1 MPNHLANENSPY
13 LLQHVNNPVDWYP
26 WGPEALSRARVE
38 GKPIFL
44 SIGYA
49 ACHWCHVMA
58 HESFEDQ
65 VTADFLNQ
73 HFISVKVDREERPD
87 LDSIYM
93 AAVVTMTQQ
102 GGWPMSI
109 FLTPD
114 LKPFYGG
121 TYFPPEPRHNL
132 PAFREVLRSVQ
143 AAWQQERDQVVHV
156 SEQILAN
163 IQKSSQLE
171 FTQQTTI
178 HPKILSEALN
188 GLLSQYDWA
197 YGGWGRA
204 PKFPQ
209 PMMIELLLTHAA
221 DGNQEA
227 LDAARHALDAIS
239 RGGMYD
245 VIGGGFHR
253 YSTDSGW
260 LVPHFEKMLYD
271 NAQLAQVYLHATLQ
285 TGNPY
290 YRIVTEETL
299 DFMLREL
306 RHPLGGF
313 FASMDADSEGGE
325 GAFYT
330 WPPAE
335 VTAVL
340 NDPDDWRLFTESYGM
355 PARGNF
361 EGRLIFQRSRQP
373 EKTAVVLGMD
383 ETAYILQLKNL
394 HTKLRVARD
403 IRARPETDTKI
414 ILAWNALAVSAFA
427 EAGRYLDRS
436 DYLRAAQQCARF
448 ILSAMAGTKTLFR
461 SWREGSAAI
470 PAFLEDYAA
479 FILALLALYQA
490 DGEDTWYQAA
500 VRLADEMLEKFQDP
514 SGGFFD
520 ASALA
525 GDLVYRPKD
534 LQDNA
539 TPSGNSLATRSLLLL
554 AAFSGEELYQQTAE
568 NSLKA
573 IQETLAQ
580 YPTAFG
586 SWLQALDQALN
597 PYRQVAVVW
606 DAESPAEKIS
616 ALTAVAQRTYHP
628 RWVYARSA
636 LPLTNDYPELLQ
648 NRPTLNGAP
657 TAYVCQHFVCQL
669 PVTDPE
675 DLRRQLG

>member
-26 WGPEALSRARVE
+26 WGPEALSRAKAE
-38 GKPIFL
+38 DKPIFL

-65 VTADFLNQ
+65 ATADFLNQ
-73 HFISVKVDREERPD
+73 YFISIKVDREERPD

-93 AAVVTMTQQ
+93 AAVVAMTQQ
-102 GGWPMSI
+102 GGWPMSV

-132 PAFREVLRSVQ
+132 PAFREVLRSIH

-171 FTQQTTI
+171 LSQQTTI
-178 HPKILSEALN
+178 QPKILSEALN

-221 DGNQEA
+221 DGNREA
-227 LDAARHALDAIS
+227 LDAAWHALDAMC

-271 NAQLAQVYLHATLQ
+271 NAQLVQVYLHAALQ
-285 TGNPY
+285 TGNAY
-290 YRIVTEETL
+290 YRAVTEETL
-299 DFMLREL
+299 DFMLREM

-313 FASMDADSEGGE
+313 FASIDADSEGGE

-330 WPPAE
+330 WSPAE
-335 VTAVL
+335 ITAVL
-340 NDPDDWRLFTESYGM
+340 SDPDELRLFTESYGM
-355 PARGNF
+355 PAGGNF
-361 EGRLIFQRSRQP
+361 EGRLIFQRLQQP
-373 EKTAVVLGMD
+373 GKTAAGFGMD
-383 ETAYILQLKNL
+383 ETVYLLQLKNV
-394 HTKLRVARD
+394 HTKLRLVRDARS
-403 IRARPETDTKI
+403 RPETDTKI
-414 ILAWNALAVSAFA
+414 ILAWNAMAINSLA
-427 EAGRYLDRS
+427 EAGRFLDRS

-448 ILSAMAGTKTLFR
+448 ILSAMAGPKTLFR
-461 SWREGSAAI
+461 SWRDGHTAI

-479 FILALLALYQA
+479 FSLALLTLYQA
-490 DGEDTWYQAA
+490 DGDGTWYQAA
-500 VRLADEMLEKFQDP
+500 VRLTDEMLEKFQDS

-520 ASALA
+520 TSALA

-554 AAFSGEELYQQTAE
+554 AAFSGKELYQQTAE
-568 NSLKA
+568 TSLKA

-586 SWLQALDQALN
+586 SWLQALDLVLN
-597 PYRQVAVVW
+597 PYRQVAIVW
-606 DAESPAEKIS
+606 DREASAEKIS
-616 ALTAVAQRTYHP
+616 TLTAVAEKTYRP
-628 RWVYARSA
+628 RCVYARSP
-636 LPLTNDYPELLQ
+636 LPVAHNDPELLQ
-648 NRPTLNGAP
+648 NRPAMNNAP

-675 DLRRQLG
+675 ALRRQLG

>member
-1 MPNHLANENSPY
+1 MPNHLANEISPY

-26 WGPEALSRARVE
+26 WGPEALSRAKAE

-65 VTADFLNQ
+65 VTADLLNQ
-73 HFISVKVDREERPD
+73 HFISIKVDREERPD

-102 GGWPMSI
+102 GGWPMSV

-132 PAFREVLRSVQ
+132 PAFREVLRSIQ

-163 IQKSSQLE
+163 IQNNSQLE
-171 FTQQTTI
+171 FTQQNTI

-209 PMMIELLLTHAA
+209 PMLIELLLTHAA
-221 DGNQEA
+221 HGNQEA
-227 LDAARHALDAIS
+227 LDAARHALDAMS

-271 NAQLAQVYLHATLQ
+271 NAQLAHAYLHAALQ

-299 DFMLREL
+299 DFMLREM

-313 FASMDADSEGGE
+313 FTSIDADSEGGE

-330 WPPAE
+330 WLPAE
-335 VTAVL
+335 ITASL
-340 NDPDDWRLFTESYGM
+340 TDPDDLRLFTESYGM
-355 PARGNF
+355 PAVGNF
-361 EGRLIFQRSRQP
+361 DGRLIFQRLKQP
-373 EKTAVVLGMD
+373 EKTAAALGMD
-383 ETAYILQLKNL
+383 ETAYLLQLKNV
-394 HTKLRVARD
+394 HTKLRLTRD
-403 IRARPETDTKI
+403 TRSRPETDTKI
-414 ILAWNALAVSAFA
+414 ILAWNAMAISSFA
-427 EAGRYLDRS
+427 EAGRYFDRS
-436 DYLRAAQQCARF
+436 DYLRAAQQGARF
-448 ILSAMAGTKTLFR
+448 ILSAMTGTKTLFR
-461 SWREGSAAI
+461 SWRDGYTTI

-479 FILALLALYQA
+479 FILALLTLYQA
-490 DGEDTWYQAA
+490 DGDGTWYQAA
-500 VRLADEMLEKFQDP
+500 VRLTDEMLEKFQDP

-520 ASALA
+520 ASTLA
-525 GDLVYRPKD
+525 GALLYRPKD

-554 AAFSGEELYQQTAE
+554 AALSGEELYQQTAE

-586 SWLQALDQALN
+586 SWLQALDLVLN
-597 PYRQVAVVW
+597 PYRQVAIVW
-606 DAESPAEKIS
+606 DSEAPAAKIS
-616 ALTAVAQRTYHP
+616 ALTTVVEKTYRP
-628 RWVYARSA
+628 RCVYARSP
-636 LPLTNDYPELLQ
+636 LPIASDQPELLQ
-648 NRPTLNGAP
+648 NRPAVNNSP
-657 TAYVCQHFVCQL
+657 TAYVCQDFVCQL

-675 DLRRQLG
+675 ALHRQLG

>member
-26 WGPEALSRARVE
+26 WGPEALLRARAE

-65 VTADFLNQ
+65 VTADLLNQ
-73 HFISVKVDREERPD
+73 HFISIKVDREERPD

-93 AAVVTMTQQ
+93 AAVVAMTQQ
-102 GGWPMSI
+102 GGWPMSV

-143 AAWQQERDQVVHV
+143 AAWQQEHDQVVHV

-163 IQKSSQLE
+163 IQNNSQLE
-171 FTQQTTI
+171 FTQHNTI
-178 HPKILSEALN
+178 QPKILSEALN

-209 PMMIELLLTHAA
+209 PMLIELLLTHAA

-227 LDAARHALDAIS
+227 LDAARHALDAMS

-271 NAQLAQVYLHATLQ
+271 NAQLAHAYLHAALQ

-299 DFMLREL
+299 DFMLREM

-313 FASMDADSEGGE
+313 FASIDADSEGGE

-330 WPPAE
+330 WLPAE
-335 VTAVL
+335 ITASL
-340 NDPDDWRLFTESYGM
+340 TDPDDLRLFTESYGM
-355 PARGNF
+355 PTVGNF
-361 EGRLIFQRSRQP
+361 DGRLIFQRLKQP
-373 EKTAVVLGMD
+373 EKTAAALGMD
-383 ETAYILQLKNL
+383 ETAYLLQLKNV
-394 HTKLRVARD
+394 HTKLRLTRD
-403 IRARPETDTKI
+403 TRSRPETDTKI
-414 ILAWNALAVSAFA
+414 ILAWNAMAISSFA
-427 EAGRYLDRS
+427 EAGRYFDRS
-436 DYLRAAQQCARF
+436 DYLRAAQQGARF
-448 ILSAMAGTKTLFR
+448 ILSAMTGTKTLFR

-490 DGEDTWYQAA
+490 DGDATWYQAA

-514 SGGFFD
+514 SGGLFD
-520 ASALA
+520 ASTLA
-525 GDLVYRPKD
+525 GDLLYRPKD

-586 SWLQALDQALN
+586 SWLQALDLLLN
-597 PYRQVAVVW
+597 PYRQVAIVW

-616 ALTAVAQRTYHP
+616 ALTAVAQRTYRP
-628 RWVYARSA
+628 RWVYARSS
-636 LPLTNDYPELLQ
+636 LPLTGDLPELLQ
-648 NRPTLNGAP
+648 DRIALNHAP

-675 DLRRQLG
+675 DLQRQVG

>member
-1 MPNHLANENSPY
+1 MANHLANENSPY
-13 LLQHVNNPVDWYP
+13 LLQHANNPVDWYP

-73 HFISVKVDREERPD
+73 HFISIKVDREERPD

-102 GGWPMSI
+102 GGWPMTV

-132 PAFREVLRSVQ
+132 PAFREVLRAVQ
-143 AAWQQERDQVVHV
+143 AAWEQEREQVVHV

-163 IQKSSQLE
+163 IQQNNQLE
-171 FTQQTTI
+171 FTRQNTI
-178 HPKILSEALN
+178 QPKVLSEVLT

-209 PMMIELLLTHAA
+209 PMLIELLLTHAA
-221 DGNQEA
+221 DGNQETM
-227 LDAARHALDAIS
+227 DAALHNLDAIS

-271 NAQLAQVYLHATLQ
+271 NAQLAQVYLHAALL

-290 YRIVTEETL
+290 YRMVTEETL
-299 DFMLREL
+299 DFMLREMH
-306 RHPLGGF
+306 HPLGGF
-313 FASMDADSEGGE
+313 FASIDADSEGGE
-325 GAFYT
+325 GAFYS
-330 WPPAE
+330 WSQAE
-335 VTAVL
+335 VAAVL
-340 NDPDDWRLFTESYGM
+340 TDPEDLRLFAETYAM
-355 PARGNF
+355 PAGGNF
-361 EGRLIFQRSRQP
+361 EGRLIFQRSRP
-373 EKTAVVLGMD
+373 PSKTAADLGMD
-383 ETAYILQLKNL
+383 ETAYLSRLKVL
-394 HTKLRVARD
+394 HTKLRNARD
-403 IRARPETDTKI
+403 NRSRPETDTKI
-414 ILAWNALAVSAFA
+414 ILAWNALALIAFA
-427 EAGRYLDRS
+427 EAGRYLNRS
-436 DYLRAAQQCARF
+436 DYLRTAQQCARF
-448 ILSAMAGTKTLFR
+448 ILSAMAGNKTLFR

-479 FILALLALYQA
+479 FVLGLLTLYQA
-490 DGEDTWYQAA
+490 DGDVAWYQAA
-500 VRLADEMLEKFQDP
+500 VRFAYEMLEKFQDS
-514 SGGFFD
+514 SGGFYD
-520 ASALA
+520 TSALA
-525 GDLVYRPKD
+525 GDLVFRPKD

-539 TPSGNSLATRSLLLL
+539 TPSGNSLATRSLMLL
-554 AAFSGEELYQQTAE
+554 AALSGEEVYQKAAE
-568 NSLKA
+568 DSLKA

-586 SWLQALDQALN
+586 SWLLAFDLALN
-597 PYRQVAVVW
+597 PYRQVAIVW
-606 DAESPAEKIS
+606 DAEAPADQIA
-616 ALTAVAQRTYHP
+616 ALTTIAQKKYRP
-628 RWVYARSA
+628 RLVLACAS
-636 LPLTNDYPELLQ
+636 LPVPTKSPELL
-648 NRPTLNGAP
+648 RDRATLNNAP

-675 DLRRQLG
+675 ALRRQLE

>member
-1 MPNHLANENSPY
+1 MANHLANENSPY

-26 WGPEALSRARVE
+26 WGPEALARARAE

-65 VTADFLNQ
+65 ATADTLNQ
-73 HFISVKVDREERPD
+73 HFISIKVDREERPD

-102 GGWPMSI
+102 GGWPMSV

-163 IQKSSQLE
+163 IQKNSQFE
-171 FTQQTTI
+171 FTQQNAI
-178 HPKILSEALN
+178 YPKILSDALV

-221 DGNQEA
+221 DGNHEA
-227 LDAARHALDAIS
+227 LDAARHALDAMS

-285 TGNPY
+285 TGNAY
-290 YRIVTEETL
+290 YRAVTEESL
-299 DFMLREL
+299 DFMLREM

-313 FASMDADSEGGE
+313 FASIDADSVGGE

-330 WPPAE
+330 WSPAE

-340 NDPDDWRLFTESYGM
+340 SNTDDLRLFTESYGM
-355 PARGNF
+355 PAGVNF
-361 EGRLIFQRSRQP
+361 AGGLIFQRSRQP
-373 EKTAVVLGMD
+373 EKTAPDLGMD
-383 ETAYILQLKNL
+383 ETAYLLQLKNI
-394 HTKLRVARD
+394 HTKLRMARD
-403 IRARPETDTKI
+403 TRTRPETDTKI
-414 ILAWNALAVSAFA
+414 ILAWNALAISSFA

-479 FILALLALYQA
+479 FILALLTLYQA
-490 DGEDTWYQAA
+490 DGDVIWYQAA
-500 VRLADEMLEKFQDP
+500 VRLTDEMLEKFQDP

-520 ASALA
+520 TSALV

-539 TPSGNSLATRSLLLL
+539 SPSGNSLATRSLLLL
-554 AAFSGEELYQQTAE
+554 AALSGEELYQQTAE
-568 NSLKA
+568 TSLKA

-586 SWLQALDQALN
+586 YWLQALDLALN
-597 PYRQVAVVW
+597 PYRQVAIVW
-606 DAESPAEKIS
+606 DAEAPAEKIS
-616 ALTAVAQRTYHP
+616 ALTAVAQRTYRP
-628 RWVYARSA
+628 RCIYARSP
-636 LPLTNDYPELLQ
+636 LPLTSDYPELLQ
-648 NRPTLNGAP
+648 NRPAVNNAP

>member
-1 MPNHLANENSPY
+1 MSNHLANENSPY

-26 WGPEALSRARVE
+26 WGPEALSRARAE
-38 GKPIFL
+38 DKPIFL

-73 HFISVKVDREERPD
+73 HFISIKVDREERPD

-102 GGWPMSI
+102 GGWPMSV

-132 PAFREVLRSVQ
+132 PAFREVLRSIH
-143 AAWQQERDQVVHV
+143 AAWHQERDQVVHV

-163 IQKSSQLE
+163 IQKSNQLE
-171 FTQQTTI
+171 FSQQAVI
-178 HPKILSEALN
+178 QPKILSEALN

-221 DGNQEA
+221 DGNHEA
-227 LDAARHALDAIS
+227 LDAARHALDAVS

-271 NAQLAQVYLHATLQ
+271 NAQLAQVYLHAALQ
-285 TGNPY
+285 TGNAY
-290 YRIVTEETL
+290 YRAVTEETL
-299 DFMLREL
+299 DFMLREM

-313 FASMDADSEGGE
+313 FASIDADSEGGE

-330 WPPAE
+330 WSPAE

-340 NDPDDWRLFTESYGM
+340 SDPDELRLFTDSYGM
-355 PARGNF
+355 PAGGNF
-361 EGRLIFQRSRQP
+361 EGRLIFQRLQQP
-373 EKTAVVLGMD
+373 EKTAAGLGMD
-383 ETAYILQLKNL
+383 ESVYLLQLKNI
-394 HTKLRVARD
+394 HTKLRLVRD
-403 IRARPETDTKI
+403 TRSRPETDTKI
-414 ILAWNALAVSAFA
+414 ILAWNAMAISSFA
-427 EAGRYLDRS
+427 EAGRFLDRS

-448 ILSAMAGTKTLFR
+448 ILSAMTGSKTLFR
-461 SWREGSAAI
+461 SWRDGHTAI

-479 FILALLALYQA
+479 LSLALLTLYQA
-490 DGEDTWYQAA
+490 DGDGTWYQAA
-500 VRLADEMLEKFQDP
+500 VRLTDEMLEKFQDP

-520 ASALA
+520 TSALA

-568 NSLKA
+568 TSLKA
-573 IQETLAQ
+573 VQETLAQ

-586 SWLQALDQALN
+586 AWLQALDLVLN
-597 PYRQVAVVW
+597 PYRQVAIVW
-606 DAESPAEKIS
+606 DSDASAEKIS
-616 ALTAVAQRTYHP
+616 ALTAVAERTYRP
-628 RWVYARSA
+628 RCAYARSP
-636 LPLTNDYPELLQ
+636 LPVTRDDPELLQ
-648 NRPTLNGAP
+648 NRPAVNNAP

-675 DLRRQLG
+675 ALRHQLG

>member
-26 WGPEALSRARVE
+26 WGPEALSRARDE

-65 VTADFLNQ
+65 ATADFLNQ
-73 HFISVKVDREERPD
+73 HFISIKVDREERPD

-93 AAVVTMTQQ
+93 AAVVAMTQQ
-102 GGWPMSI
+102 GGWPMSV

-163 IQKSSQLE
+163 IQENNQLE
-171 FTQQTTI
+171 FSQQNAI
-178 HPKILSEALN
+178 NPKILSEALI

-227 LDAARHALDAIS
+227 MDAARHALDAMS

-271 NAQLAQVYLHATLQ
+271 NAQLAQVYLHVTLQ

-290 YRIVTEETL
+290 YRSVTEETL
-299 DFMLREL
+299 DFMLREM

-313 FASMDADSEGGE
+313 FASIDADSEGGE

-330 WPPAE
+330 WSPAE
-335 VTAVL
+335 VTAL
-340 NDPDDWRLFTESYGM
+340 LTDPDDLRLFAESYGM
-355 PARGNF
+355 PAGGNF
-361 EGRLIFQRSRQP
+361 AGRLIFQRARQP
-373 EKTAVVLGMD
+373 EKTALDLGLD

-394 HTKLRVARD
+394 HTKLRIVRD
-403 IRARPETDTKI
+403 TRSRPETDTKI

-427 EAGRYLDRS
+427 EAGRYFDRS
-436 DYLRAAQQCARF
+436 DYLRAAQQSARF
-448 ILSAMAGTKTLFR
+448 ILSAMTGTKTLFR
-461 SWREGSAAI
+461 SWREGNAAI

-479 FILALLALYQA
+479 FIPALLTLYQA
-490 DGEDTWYQAA
+490 DGDVTWYQSA

-514 SGGFFD
+514 AGGFFD

-525 GDLVYRPKD
+525 GDPVYRPKD

-554 AAFSGEELYQQTAE
+554 AALSGEELYQQTAE

-573 IQETLAQ
+573 VQETLAQ

-586 SWLQALDQALN
+586 SWLQALDLALN
-597 PYRQVAVVW
+597 PYRQVAIVW
-606 DAESPAEKIS
+606 NAEAPAEKIS
-616 ALTAVAQRTYHP
+616 ALTAVAQKAYRP
-628 RWVYARSA
+628 RCVYARSP
-636 LPLTNDYPELLQ
+636 LPLTSDYPELLQ
-648 NRPTLNGAP
+648 NRPALNKAP